1 MNIKIIDGMPSFKS
15 NDIKHLLPKT
25 FDKSSISEINEIKPL
40 NKNDFVRKRCY
51 RLVLNN
57 SETIHL
63 TCGSDLKNVFE
74 KTKSFNEAL
83 PEFTCKPLFLTT
95 KGKYHLFGQEYFAE
109 VQ

>member
-1 MNIKIIDGMPSFKS
+1 MNIKIIDGMPILNQ

-57 SETIHL
+57 SEAIHL
-63 TCGSDLKNVFE
+63 TCGYDLKNVFE
-74 KTKSFNEAL
+74 KRVEILHYARLVQKTSSLSKW
-83 PEFTCKPLFLTT
+83 
-95 KGKYHLFGQEYFAE
+95 YFFY
-109 VQ
+109 